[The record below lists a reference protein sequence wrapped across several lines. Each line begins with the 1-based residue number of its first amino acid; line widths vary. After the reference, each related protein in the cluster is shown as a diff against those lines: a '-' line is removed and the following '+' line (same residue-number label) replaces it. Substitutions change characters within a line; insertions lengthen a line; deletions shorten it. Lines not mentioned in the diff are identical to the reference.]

1 MATSLVAFELTKRR
15 ARRDFV
21 HFFRDFN
28 TSKTRVRM
36 TQSAA
41 NCSPQSNSLL
51 NRENTGNF
59 RDLGRPEADLQ
70 PKKPCLLYGFHRNSL
85 LNRTGNY
92 FEGTGNFFNGSG
104 NFQDVSG
111 KLRRAVRSEGHVRVW
126 MKVLR
131 GRIAF
136 FLLDIRKSQ
145 DAAPARI
152 GDG

>member
-1 MATSLVAFELTKRR
+1 
-15 ARRDFV
+15 
-21 HFFRDFN
+21 
-28 TSKTRVRM
+28 M
-36 TQSAA
+36 TQSDA

-51 NRENTGNF
+51 NRENTGNL
-59 RDLGRPEADLQ
+59 RDLGRPEAGLQ

-126 MKVLR
+126 MK
-131 GRIAF
+131 F
-136 FLLDIRKSQ
+136 
-145 DAAPARI
+145 
-152 GDG
+152 